1 MRRQVPLSVTATP
14 CQPLTAA
21 VPFCRF
27 ATFPPHRGG
36 IVPRR
41 ESHAPAALLFASGTT
56 VRGIQRHIC
65 SLPTNSGKARR
76 EGDCGNTELSAAA
89 SSDLFRLAVLGTF
102 PSIGEGDKTHSFHR
116 IFEVSTVP
124 RDYWASPTH
133 QPRCCGG
140 GSKGDRHLRE
150 VRCACPPLVP
160 FLVTFCGTTKS
171 NCPRGMSAS
180 CKKKKSPIP
189 RTKPGHRRMDC
200 GTTKRTV
207 RNLRH
212 ERKL

>member
-1 MRRQVPLSVTATP
+1 MAKQSLVRMVECHDLHHRRLSRNRHLKTAKSP
-14 CQPLTAA
+14 VRSGQ
-21 VPFCRF
+21 
-27 ATFPPHRGG
+27 G
-36 IVPRR
+36 ILCF
-41 ESHAPAALLFASGTT
+41 AALLILQMHKRLRQQVS
-56 VRGIQRHIC
+56 
-65 SLPTNSGKARR
+65 N
-76 EGDCGNTELSAAA
+76 
-89 SSDLFRLAVLGTF
+89 LFRLAALGTF

-180 CKKKKSPIP
+180 
-189 RTKPGHRRMDC
+189 
-200 GTTKRTV
+200 
-207 RNLRH
+207 
-212 ERKL
+212 